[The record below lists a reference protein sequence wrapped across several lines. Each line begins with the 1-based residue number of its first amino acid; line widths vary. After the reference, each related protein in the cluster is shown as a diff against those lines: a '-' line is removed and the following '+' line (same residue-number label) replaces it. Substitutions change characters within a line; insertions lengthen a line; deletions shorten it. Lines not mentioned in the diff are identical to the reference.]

1 MSTQNFTLSAD
12 GVRNRLS
19 NVGRIIWETPSLLA
33 GLLILGPI
41 VLVAV
46 LAPVIMPYDPNATNA
61 VDQYAAPSTQYLLGT
76 DQFGRDLLSRVII
89 GARATIALGVGSSLL
104 AVALGVPVG
113 LTAGFLGGRVD
124 EYLMRAVDILI
135 SIPTILLALLI
146 VAALSPSLLNVIIAV
161 GIVYAPRIARVIRSS
176 TLSIRNE
183 EFVLAAKARG
193 ESNTYIMFREILPNV
208 LPATLIEASVR
219 AGYAVIIGAS
229 LSFLGMGTQPPVAD
243 WGYMIAIS
251 RDHIGQ
257 TPWFLLWPSIALS
270 LTILGF
276 HLTGDGLRDAL
287 DIEHNGDH

>member
-12 GVRNRLS
+12 GVRSRLS
-19 NVGRIIWETPSLLA
+19 NIGRTIWETPSLLA

-76 DQFGRDLLSRVII
+76 DQYGRDLLSRVII

-146 VAALSPSLLNVIIAV
+146 VAALSPSLFNVIIAV

-229 LSFLGMGTQPPVAD
+229 LSFLGMGTQPPLAD

>member
-1 MSTQNFTLSAD
+1 MSTQNFTISAD
-12 GVRNRLS
+12 GVRNRLF
-19 NVGRIIWETPSLLA
+19 NVGRTIWETPNLLA
-33 GLLILGPI
+33 GLLLLGPI
-41 VLVAV
+41 VLIAV

-76 DQFGRDLLSRVII
+76 DQFGRDLLSRVIV
-89 GARATIALGVGSSLL
+89 GAQATIALGVGSSLL

-193 ESNTYIMFREILPNV
+193 ESNAYIMFREILPNV

-229 LSFLGMGTQPPVAD
+229 LSFLGMGTQPPIAD
-243 WGYMIAIS
+243 WGYMIATS
-251 RDHIGQ
+251 RDHIAQ

-270 LTILGF
+270 MTILGF

>member
-1 MSTQNFTLSAD
+1 MSTQNFPVSTD
-12 GVRNRLS
+12 QVRNRIS
-19 NVGRIIWETPSLLA
+19 NVGQTIWETPNLLA

-61 VDQYAAPSTQYLLGT
+61 VDQYAAPGTQYLLGT
-76 DQFGRDLLSRVII
+76 DQYGRDLLSRVII

-104 AVALGVPVG
+104 ATALGVPIG

-193 ESNTYIMFREILPNV
+193 ESNSYIMFREILPNV

-229 LSFLGMGTQPPVAD
+229 LSFLGMGTQPPLAD

-251 RDHIGQ
+251 RDHIAQ
-257 TPWFLLWPSIALS
+257 TPWFLIWPSIALS
-270 LTILGF
+270 MTILGF

>member
-1 MSTQNFTLSAD
+1 MSTQNFTVNTD
-12 GVRNRLS
+12 GVRNQLL
-19 NVGRIIWETPSLLA
+19 NVGRTIWETPNLLA

-41 VLVAV
+41 MLVAV
-46 LAPVIMPYDPNATNA
+46 LAPVIMPYDPNATHA

-76 DQFGRDLLSRVII
+76 DQYGRDLLSRVII

-104 AVALGVPVG
+104 ATALGVPIG

-229 LSFLGMGTQPPVAD
+229 LSFLGMGTQPPLAD

-251 RDHIGQ
+251 RDHLGQ